1 MITEAH
7 RWLVRAA
14 TVAVAAVAVAGCGSS
29 SSSSSSQS
37 SSAAA
42 GATTSAAATSSAAGT
57 TSTSAGT
64 GSGSGGAGA
73 QAVTDYQTYVGGK
86 AGKADAS
93 LPPVTIGWINQQ
105 GGQQAIGPLATI
117 GAQTAVKY
125 INSELGGVDGHPS
138 QLKTC
143 FITSAEEEGKTC
155 AQQLLA
161 DKSVDVIDEG
171 AVAIGIQSF
180 YSTIAAA
187 KPVIVGVAVTPV
199 DSVQKNS
206 VIMFGDVT
214 HVLGPFGT
222 YATQVLHAKTAAL
235 IYPNIAGIT
244 DGAAAIDASLKQAG
258 VSVKKVAYD
267 ESSTDL
273 IGPLTSAGATSADMV
288 IPYSD
293 SSGCVNL
300 AKGLK
305 QLGITDAKKIVS
317 APLCLNGQ
325 VAAGLGGDFPIWTYA
340 IASSLFGDP
349 TDPGMPAYMK
359 AATKTRARRRPAG
372 SVEHRLVRAGADH
385 GALPQRARLRQG
397 HPGQDP
403 GQGQGVH
410 RAGGAGRAAAGLRQ
424 VPVGPGGVQRPRAVL
439 RVPRQAR
446 LREGGVLAAAALV
459 IGAGARPD
467 RGVGAV
473 GGAGGPL
480 VPPPERA

>member
-7 RWLVRAA
+7 RWLIR
-14 TVAVAAVAVAGCGSS
+14 AVAVSVAAAAIAACGSS
-29 SSSSSSQS
+29 SNSSSSS
-37 SSAAA
+37 
-42 GATTSAAATSSAAGT
+42 SAAATSSAAPA
-57 TSTSAGT
+57 TSSSQTSAAT
-64 GSGSGGAGA
+64 GAGSGGAGA
-73 QAVTDYQTYVGGK
+73 EAVTDYQTYIGGK
-86 AGKADAS
+86 AGKADPS

-105 GGQQAIGPLATI
+105 GGQQSIGPLATN
-117 GAQTAVKY
+117 GAQMAVKY
-125 INSELGGVDGHPS
+125 INQELGGVGGHPVA
-138 QLKTC
+138 LKTC

-161 DKSVDVIDEG
+161 DKQVNVIDEG
-171 AVAIGIQSF
+171 AVAIGIQPF
-180 YSTIAAA
+180 YSTVAGA

-199 DSVQKNS
+199 DSVQKNA

-235 IYPNIAGIT
+235 VYPNISGIT
-244 DGAAAIDASLKQAG
+244 DGAAAIASSLKTAG

-267 ESSTDL
+267 ENSTDL

-340 IASSLFGDP
+340 IASSLYGDP
-349 TDPGMPAYMK
+349 TDPGMPPYMK
-359 AATKTRARRRPAG
+359 VAAKYSTPADAPDPWNIVSFAQVLTTVKFLNELG
-372 SVEHRLVRAGADH
+372 Y
-385 GALPQRARLRQG
+385 G
-397 HPGQDP
+397 HITPD
-403 GQGQGVH
+403 
-410 RAGGAGRAAAGLRQ
+410 
-424 VPVGPGGVQRPRAVL
+424 AVL
-439 RVPRQAR
+439 AKAKAFTGPVALGAPQ
-446 LREGGVLAAAALV
+446 LACGKYPSAPAV
-459 IGAGARPD
+459 CND
-467 RGVGAV
+467 RAQFFQYHGKHAFVKVASW
-473 GGAGGPL
+473 L
-480 VPPPERA
+480 QPPS

>member
-1 MITEAH
+1 VITEAH

-29 SSSSSSQS
+29 NNSSSSSQS
-37 SSAAA
+37 SAAA
-42 GATTSAAATSSAAGT
+42 GAATTSAAATSSSAGATT
-57 TSTSAGT
+57 TSSAAT
-64 GSGSGGAGA
+64 GSGAGGAGA
-73 QAVTDYQTYVGGK
+73 QAVTDYQSYIGGK
-86 AGKADAS
+86 AGKADSS

-125 INSELGGVDGHPS
+125 INSELGGVDGHPV

-180 YSTIAAA
+180 YSTIAGA

-244 DGAAAIDASLKQAG
+244 DGAAAIAASLKQAG

-349 TDPGMPAYMK
+349 TDPGMPAYTK
-359 AATKTRARRRPAG
+359 AATKLEPAG
-372 SVEHRLVRAGADH
+372 DLPDPWNIVSFAQVLTTVRFLNEVGYSDLSPAKILAKAKAFTGPVALGAPQLACGKYPSAPAVCNDRAQFFEYH
-385 GALPQRARLRQG
+385 GK
-397 HPGQDP
+397 H
-403 GQGQGVH
+403 VFKKV
-410 RAGGAGRAAAGLRQ
+410 AAWLQ
-424 VPVGPGGVQRPRAVL
+424 
-439 RVPRQAR
+439 
-446 LREGGVLAAAALV
+446 
-459 IGAGARPD
+459 
-467 RGVGAV
+467 
-473 GGAGGPL
+473 
-480 VPPPERA
+480 PPS

>member
-29 SSSSSSQS
+29 SNSSSSQS
-37 SSAAA
+37 AA
-42 GATTSAAATSSAAGT
+42 GGGATSTAAATSSAAGT
-57 TSTSAGT
+57 GTTSSAGT
-64 GSGSGGAGA
+64 GTGSGGAGSA
-73 QAVTDYQTYVGGK
+73 AVTDYLKYTGGK
-86 AGKADAS
+86 AGKANAS

-105 GGQQAIGPLATI
+105 GGQQAIGPLATN
-117 GAQTAVKY
+117 GAQMAVKY
-125 INSELGGVDGHPS
+125 INAELGGVDGHPV

-161 DKSVDVIDEG
+161 DKSVQVIDEG

-180 YSTIAAA
+180 YSTIAGA

-199 DSVQKNS
+199 DSVQKNAM
-206 VIMFGDVT
+206 IMFGDVT

-235 IYPNIAGIT
+235 VYPNISGIT
-244 DGAAAIDASLKQAG
+244 DGATAIYNSLKSAG

-273 IGPLTSAGATSADMV
+273 IGPLTSAGASSADMV

-349 TDPGMPAYMK
+349 TDPGMAPYMK
-359 AATKTRARRRPAG
+359 VAAKYTTPADAPDPWNIVAFSQILTTVRYLNQLGYGKATPTSILAKAKAFTGPVALGAPSLACGKYPSAPAVCNDRAQFF
-372 SVEHRLVRAGADH
+372 EYH
-385 GALPQRARLRQG
+385 GKHMFKKVAPWLQ
-397 HPGQDP
+397 
-403 GQGQGVH
+403 
-410 RAGGAGRAAAGLRQ
+410 
-424 VPVGPGGVQRPRAVL
+424 
-439 RVPRQAR
+439 
-446 LREGGVLAAAALV
+446 
-459 IGAGARPD
+459 
-467 RGVGAV
+467 
-473 GGAGGPL
+473 
-480 VPPPERA
+480 PPS

>member
-7 RWLVRAA
+7 RWLIRAA

-29 SSSSSSQS
+29 SNSSSSQS
-37 SSAAA
+37 SAAA
-42 GATTSAAATSSAAGT
+42 TSTSAAATSSAAGA
-57 TSTSAGT
+57 TSTSAGA
-64 GSGSGGAGA
+64 GGAGA
-73 QAVTDYQTYVGGK
+73 QAVTDYLSYVHGK

-105 GGQQAIGPLATI
+105 GGQQAIGPLATA
-117 GAQTAVKY
+117 GAQMAVKY
-125 INSELGGVDGHPS
+125 INAELGGVDGHPVV
-138 QLKTC
+138 LKTC

-161 DKSVDVIDEG
+161 DKSVQVIDEG

-180 YSTIAAA
+180 YSTIAGA

-199 DSVQKNS
+199 DSVQKNA

-222 YATQVLHAKTAAL
+222 YAKQVLHAKTAAL

-244 DGAAAIDASLKQAG
+244 DGAAAIDDSLKAAG

-349 TDPGMPAYMK
+349 TDPGMPPYMK
-359 AATKTRARRRPAG
+359 VAAKYSTPANAPDPWNIVSFAQLLTTVRYLNELGYGKATPASILAKAKAFTGPVALGAPSLACGKYPSAPAVCNDRAQFF
-372 SVEHRLVRAGADH
+372 EYH
-385 GALPQRARLRQG
+385 GKHAFVKVAPWLQ
-397 HPGQDP
+397 
-403 GQGQGVH
+403 
-410 RAGGAGRAAAGLRQ
+410 
-424 VPVGPGGVQRPRAVL
+424 
-439 RVPRQAR
+439 
-446 LREGGVLAAAALV
+446 
-459 IGAGARPD
+459 
-467 RGVGAV
+467 
-473 GGAGGPL
+473 
-480 VPPPERA
+480 PPS